1 MPLYDIIDKKTG
13 EDVETVFMS
22 YAKLQ
27 EYLEENPKLQQK
39 VGAPAIVSKGSQGA
53 LQRAGDGWKEVQDKI
68 KSNIPKSLHKN
79 IKTK

>member
-1 MPLYDIIDKKTG
+1 
-13 EDVETVFMS
+13 
-22 YAKLQ
+22 
-27 EYLEENPKLQQK
+27 LEENPKLQQK

>member
-1 MPLYDIIDKKTG
+1 MPLYDIINKKTG

-22 YAKLQ
+22 WDSLQ
-27 EYLEENPKLQQK
+27 EYLKDNPENAQK

-53 LQRAGDGWKEVQDKI
+53 LQKAGDGWKEVQDKI

>member
-1 MPLYDIIDKKTG
+1 MPLYDIINKKTG

-22 YAKLQ
+22 WASLQ
-27 EYLEENPKLQQK
+27 EYLKDNPENVQK
-39 VGAPAIVSKGSQGA
+39 VGAPAIVSKGTQGA
-53 LQRAGDGWKEVQDKI
+53 LQKAGDGWKEVQDKI

>member
-39 VGAPAIVSKGSQGA
+39 VGGHYG
-53 LQRAGDGWKEVQDKI
+53 L
-68 KSNIPKSLHKN
+68 KSIRLML
-79 IKTK
+79 